1 MRNSLLS
8 FTIPI
13 MKPEEYKILLK
24 ICEGSTRMA
33 QYSKCY
39 TGEIDLSLNKKYIHF
54 EDPVTQSVQWCEL
67 SE

>member
-1 MRNSLLS
+1 MWNSAKTMMSRKDIESIDGKS

-39 TGEIDLSLNKKYIHF
+39 TGEIDLSLNKK
-54 EDPVTQSVQWCEL
+54 
-67 SE
+67 